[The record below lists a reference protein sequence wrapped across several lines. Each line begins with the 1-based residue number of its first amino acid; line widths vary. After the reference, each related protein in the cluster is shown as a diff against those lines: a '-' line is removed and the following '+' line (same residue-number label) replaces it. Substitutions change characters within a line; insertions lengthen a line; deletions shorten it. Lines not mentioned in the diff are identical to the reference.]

1 MIERDTKL
9 QITSEPAIAYS
20 TCYAQ
25 PFDTVIH
32 GNFLNNN
39 LPDKCANLIIADPP
53 YFEVKG
59 AFDFVWNSFEDYLK
73 DVEKWVIEC
82 KRILADNGTLFWWG
96 DKKKIAYSQIILD
109 KYFNLENSIIW
120 RKIDSMQYQYYSPDL
135 ARTFN
140 THNERLLMYSN
151 ESDGMDLAEL
161 NYSYQI
167 GKKHTEIMEP
177 LISYLI
183 GEMEKAGFNCAKI
196 NEATSTKMAS
206 HWFARTSQWALP
218 TKDWYEKL
226 QQLFNYEYLRKD
238 YEELRK
244 DYEELR
250 RFFYNPYK
258 YEEVLEFSQEGH
270 KTGKYAHDTC
280 KPETLTRALILTC
293 SRKNDLVI
301 VPFAGS
307 GTEVAMS
314 IKEGRK
320 AIGYDIEKKYMEMSN
335 KRIKTFKDEPSLF

>member
-1 MIERDTKL
+1 MR
-9 QITSEPAIAYS
+9 SEGKIYH
-20 TCYAQ
+20 
-25 PFDTVIH
+25 DDWM
-32 GNFLNNN
+32 NNG
-39 LPDKCANLIIADPP
+39 LPDKSVQLIIADPP

-59 AFDFVWNSFEDYLK
+59 DFDFVWDSFEHYLQ
-73 DVEKWVIEC
+73 DVERWAIEC
-82 KRILADNGTLFWWG
+82 KRLLADNGTLFWWG
-96 DKKKIAYSQIILD
+96 NSKKIAYSQIILD
-109 KYFNLENSIIW
+109 KYFNLENSLVW
-120 RKIDSMQYQYYSPDL
+120 RKKDSIQYQYYSPDL

-151 ESDGMDLAEL
+151 ERDGMDLAEL

-177 LISYLI
+177 IISYMI

-196 NEATSTKMAS
+196 NKATNSKMAS

-218 TKDWYEKL
+218 TKEWYTKL
-226 QQLFNYEYLRKD
+226 QELFNYEYLRKD

-270 KTGKYAHDTC
+270 KTGKYDHPTM
-280 KPETLTRALILTC
+280 KPEKLTRALILTC
-293 SRKNDLVI
+293 SRKNDLVL

-307 GTEVAMS
+307 GTECAMAA
-314 IKEGRK
+314 KESRRF
-320 AIGYDIEKKYMEMSN
+320 IGFDTELKHVEYAN
-335 KRIKTFKDEPSLF
+335 KRCETILRQPQLF

>member
-1 MIERDTKL
+1 LEVNKIYHDDWMNN
-9 QITSEPAIAYS
+9 QI
-20 TCYAQ
+20 
-25 PFDTVIH
+25 
-32 GNFLNNN
+32 
-39 LPDKCANLIIADPP
+39 PDKSVQLIIADPP

-73 DVEKWVIEC
+73 DVEKWAIEC

-109 KYFNLENSIIW
+109 KYFNLENSIVW

-151 ESDGMDLAEL
+151 ETDGMNLAEL

-177 LISYLI
+177 IIAYMI

-196 NEATSTKMAS
+196 NEATKSKMAS

-218 TKDWYEKL
+218 TKEWYVKL
-226 QQLFNYEYLRKD
+226 QELFNYEYLRKD

-250 RFFYNPYK
+250 KDYEELRRFFYNPNK

-270 KTGKYAHDTC
+270 KTGKYDHDTC
-280 KPETLTRALILTC
+280 KPEKLTRALILTC
-293 SRKNDLVI
+293 SRKNDLVV

-307 GTEVAMS
+307 GTECAMS
-314 IKEGRK
+314 AKENRNFIGFEIDAKHFKTATDRTEIIK
-320 AIGYDIEKKYMEMSN
+320 SQ
-335 KRIKTFKDEPSLF
+335 PSLFF

>member
-1 MIERDTKL
+1 MTTKNE
-9 QITSEPAIAYS
+9 TME
-20 TCYAQ
+20 
-25 PFDTVIH
+25 
-32 GNFLNNN
+32 LNVVYNDDWMNN
-39 LPDKCANLIIADPP
+39 QLTDKSVQLIIADPP

-59 AFDFVWNSFEDYLK
+59 EFDFVWDSFEKYLQ
-73 DVEKWVIEC
+73 DVEKWAIEC

-96 DKKKIAYSQIILD
+96 NSKKIAYSQIILD
-109 KYFNLENSIIW
+109 RYFNLENSLVW
-120 RKIDSMQYQYYSPDL
+120 RKKDSIQYQYYSPDL

-183 GEMEKAGFNCAKI
+183 NEMEKAGFDCAKV
-196 NEATSTKMAS
+196 NKATNSKMAS
-206 HWFARTSQWALP
+206 HWFSRTSQWALP
-218 TKDWYEKL
+218 TKEWYQKL
-226 QQLFNYEYLRKD
+226 QKLFNYEYLRKD

-250 RFFYNPYK
+250 RFFYNPFK

-270 KTGKYAHDTC
+270 KTGKYEHPTM
-280 KPETLTRALILTC
+280 KPEKLTRALILTC
-293 SRKNDLVI
+293 SRKNDLVFI
-301 VPFAGS
+301 PFAGS
-307 GTEVAMS
+307 GTECAMS
-314 IKEGRK
+314 AKEGRRF
-320 AIGYDIEKKYMEMSN
+320 IGFEIDKKHCQYAN
-335 KRIKTFKDEPSLF
+335 KRCKEILNQPELF